1 MQFFRNEKG
10 YTIVLGMVKAIQ
22 ENKDLLGEIDGLI
35 GDGDHGMNMNKGF
48 TLYEKRYGNQTMS
61 FSQCLLS
68 LGGILL
74 EEIGGSMGPIY
85 GTVFME
91 MGEAAED
98 KDVIGLGEFAE
109 ICQQGYIGLKD
120 IIEAE
125 PGDKTLID
133 TLYPAVQALKEAVR
147 QEKTLEEGLKS
158 MQEKAEQGKESTRDL
173 QARYGRSSRLGKRSC
188 GVLDAGA
195 VSCNVLLQAMAEGIL
210 QILEE

>member
-1 MQFFRNEKG
+1 METFKNTEGKP
-10 YTIVLGMVKAIQ
+10 ILLKMVQVIQ
-22 ENKDLLGEIDGLI
+22 ENKDYLGQVDGEI
-35 GDGDHGMNMNKGF
+35 GDGDHGANMNKGF
-48 TLYEKRYGNQTMS
+48 TLFEKKYREQDFGFTEGLELLGNV
-61 FSQCLLS
+61 LLN
-68 LGGILL
+68 
-74 EEIGGSMGPIY
+74 EIGGSMGPIY

-98 KDVIGLGEFAE
+98 KGVIGLGEFAE
-109 ICQQGYIGLKD
+109 ICQQGYTGLKD

-210 QILEE
+210 QIMEE